1 MPQPCPIMSATEWTS
16 GTILV
21 MDTGYARV
29 STAKQDL
36 DRQID
41 ALCQE
46 GIASKYIYVDKKSG
60 STTDRPGLHKA
71 LDQARE
77 GDIIVVHTLDRS
89 DTPQAVAACTPQRG
103 MSFSEDVCTVRMG
116 WPGL

>member
-1 MPQPCPIMSATEWTS
+1 MPQPCPIMSATEWTF

-41 ALCQE
+41 ALRQE
-46 GIASKYIYVDKKSG
+46 GIASKYIYVDKNPDPPPTAPDCTRHWIRPVKAISLSSTRSTGQSSSSCSSVYTSKEQVLDYKS
-60 STTDRPGLHKA
+60 
-71 LDQARE
+71 
-77 GDIIVVHTLDRS
+77 
-89 DTPQAVAACTPQRG
+89 ACKHH
-103 MSFSEDVCTVRMG
+103 VR
-116 WPGL
+116 

>member
-1 MPQPCPIMSATEWTS
+1 MPQPCPIMSATEWTF

-41 ALCQE
+41 AP
-46 GIASKYIYVDKKSG
+46 Y
-60 STTDRPGLHKA
+60 GLHQFLA
-71 LDQARE
+71 MATAVRLAQFLRLDQHAVPLVLFVITHLLGMRDMITCPC
-77 GDIIVVHTLDRS
+77 DIKPDVHAT
-89 DTPQAVAACTPQRG
+89 QR
-103 MSFSEDVCTVRMG
+103 
-116 WPGL
+116 

>member
-21 MDTGYARV
+21 MDTGYAPV
-29 STAKQDL
+29 SPAKQDPG
-36 DRQID
+36 RQV
-41 ALCQE
+41 AARGQG
-46 GIASKYIYVDKKSG
+46 GIGSKCIYVDKKSG

-89 DTPQAVAACTPQRG
+89 DAPQAVAACTPY
-103 MSFSEDVCTVRMG
+103 
-116 WPGL
+116 

>member
-41 ALCQE
+41 ALRQE

>member
-77 GDIIVVHTLDRS
+77 GDIIVVHTLDQS
-89 DTPQAVAACTPQRG
+89 DAPQAVAACTPDTSAQR
-103 MSFSEDVCTVRMG
+103 SCCEAT
-116 WPGL
+116 